1 MVWRHLVHLTV
12 EVYRQVRAHV
22 FQSTQK
28 GVGCRLIKR
37 QCHSHWR
44 RGEDIRCC
52 CQQMFWWVQGYV
64 VHSIMIDMPFIVYE
78 PRSSQGEQPLTAAGD
93 RTRAGAIAAATRPL
107 HPRC

>member
-22 FQSTQK
+22 YQSTQK

-37 QCHSHWR
+37 QCHSI
-44 RGEDIRCC
+44 G
-52 CQQMFWWVQGYV
+52 V
-64 VHSIMIDMPFIVYE
+64 VVRIFAAVANKCFGGCRALLFILMINMPFIVYE
-78 PRSSQGEQPLTAAGD
+78 PGSSQGEQPLTAAGD